1 MYEILKR
8 KREEKGY
15 TIEDL
20 ARVIEKSPPTYF
32 KKENGDVKFTV
43 SEALKLADFLDEKVE
58 DIFFKEQFAV
68 TES

>member
-1 MYEILKR
+1 MYEILKQ

-20 ARVIEKSPPTYF
+20 AKVIEKSPPTYF

-58 DIFFKEQFAV
+58 VIF
-68 TES
+68 